1 MADKQQNITVNYKFN
16 TADIERASAI
26 LNRANTASNQLQQSG
41 EKAGQN
47 ISKGF
52 NTARQS
58 ITSME
63 IQLARLKTQIQVS
76 SDPRRIELL
85 SQQYKQLKTSIDA
98 ANKSAF
104 ETSKALK
111 QTGAAASTA
120 SQGFGGLLGAA
131 KALITIG
138 LVRELGEIALNLAT
152 LRGNVEGVE
161 RAFNGRFANA
171 PAVLERLREATK
183 GTITDFELMQRTL
196 QATNLGVDIK
206 ALPQLFQ
213 FASQRAKETG
223 ESVDYL
229 VDSIVRG
236 VGRKSA
242 LILDNLG
249 ISALR
254 LKEELGGVSLQAAS
268 VGEVTQAV
276 GRIAQAELDK
286 MGVSAANSADK
297 VKQMNVAFEQLRI
310 TLAKKLETSF
320 LTDIGTQTAKGL
332 ENLLKLV
339 TGGFN
344 ELDREAL
351 TSQASRT
358 AAALLESKAY
368 KELGDDRQKQF
379 DFIQQEINTDTER
392 IGRINDVVA
401 ALTEERKIIQDKNPY
416 DKRVDQLAATIRG
429 YNGSK
434 FAIMEV
440 IRFLK
445 QYRDE
450 VTKTNEA
457 VETEPSGIISR
468 KKADIEE
475 LQKKIELTND
485 LKDLQEKVVVTVD
498 GKQIETNVNV
508 AGRLI
513 KQLEI
518 AQAELADLQRAFTD
532 KIDPKPFVL
541 KVEDATKALTDFE
554 TTAKRI
560 EESMQNLNLA
570 PPPGETQARMDTF
583 WTGLGDFWEENW
595 RDLVADSI
603 DFQADAINSFLETEI
618 QALQNQMSQIKRHYQ
633 LQQELAGDN
642 ERAKS
647 ELRIREDRE
656 IAALAKRQFEREK
669 SLRKAQ
675 VVVDGAAAAIK
686 AFVTAPNV
694 YVAIAQAALIAGTV
708 IAQLRNIEK
717 AQPRFA
723 KGVIDLKG
731 PGTGTSD
738 SIPAR
743 LSKGESVM
751 TAWETKHAGDVL
763 KDIRAKK
770 LDNKALRELK
780 QGRPPIQ
787 SQQVFDDSK
796 IIHAINQNKAPDV
809 VKQSNIVYEVR
820 QHTETMR
827 RKQRA
832 KSMNI

>member
-16 TADIERASAI
+16 TADIDRASAI
-26 LNRANTASNQLQQSG
+26 LSRANQASNQLQQSG
-41 EKAGQN
+41 QKAGDN
-47 ISKGF
+47 IAKGF
-52 NTARQS
+52 NTATRS
-58 ITSME
+58 IVSME
-63 IQLARLKTQIQVS
+63 TELARLKTIIQVS
-76 SDPRRIELL
+76 TDPKRIAEL
-85 SQQYKQLKTSIDA
+85 SNQYKSLEAQIKA
-98 ANKSAF
+98 ANKAAF
-104 ETSKALK
+104 ETPKALK
-111 QTGAAASTA
+111 ATGQAATTA
-120 SQGFGGLLGAA
+120 TQGFGGLVSAA
-131 KALITIG
+131 KALVTVG
-138 LVRELGEIALNLAT
+138 LVKELGEMALSLAT

-161 RAFNGRFANA
+161 QAFARRFANA
-171 PAVLERLREATK
+171 PALLERLRTATQRA
-183 GTITDFELMQRTL
+183 IPDLELMQRAL
-196 QATNLGVDIK
+196 SATNLGVDVK
-206 ALPQLFQ
+206 ALPELLE
-213 FASQRAKETG
+213 FATRRAKETG
-223 ESVDYL
+223 RSVDDL
-229 VDSIVRG
+229 VDRIVRG
-236 VGRKSA
+236 IGLKSTKV
-242 LILDNLG
+242 LDDLG

-254 LKEELGGVSLQAAS
+254 VKDALGGVSLEAAS
-268 VGEVTQAV
+268 VEQVTQAV
-276 GRIAQAELDK
+276 GKIAKEELDK
-286 MGVSAANSADK
+286 MGEAAENSATK
-297 VKQMNVAFEQLRI
+297 VAQMNVAFEQLRV

-320 LTDIGTQTAKGL
+320 ITDIGTQTAKGL
-332 ENLLKLV
+332 ENLLKLI

-358 AAALLESKAY
+358 AATILESKAY
-368 KELGDDRQKQF
+368 KELGDDRQKQI
-379 DFIQQEINTDTER
+379 DFLQQEINTDVER

-416 DKRVDQLAATIRG
+416 DKRVDQLAAQIRG

-440 IRFLK
+440 IKFLK

-450 VTKTNEA
+450 VMKVNE
-457 VETEPSGIISR
+457 VEGETPEASGIISR
-468 KKADIEE
+468 K
-475 LQKKIELTND
+475 QKEIELIQEQIKFTNNLDD
-485 LKDLQEKVVVTVD
+485 LTRTVTDEQGNQIQVV
-498 GKQIETNVNV
+498 GK
-508 AGRLI
+508 LI
-513 KQLEI
+513 KELEI
-518 AQAELADLQRAFTD
+518 AQAELADLQRAFSTG
-532 KIDPKPFVL
+532 IDPKISN
-541 KVEDATKALTDFE
+541 KAIDDATKSLTDFE

-560 EESMQNLNLA
+560 EEGMRNLSLA
-570 PPPGETQARMDTF
+570 PDPGKTQAKLDTF
-583 WTGLGDFWEENW
+583 WTGLNEFWQDEW
-595 RDLVADSI
+595 RNLVADSA
-603 DFQADAINSFLETEI
+603 DFQADVINNLLESEI
-618 QALQNQMSQIKRHYQ
+618 DSMQAAMNQLKRHYQ
-633 LQQELAGDN
+633 ERQELAGDN

-656 IAALAKRQFEREK
+656 LQVLAKRQFEREK

-694 YVAIAQAALIAGTV
+694 YVAIAQAAFIAATT

-723 KGVIDLKG
+723 KGVINLQG

-763 KDIRAKK
+763 KDVRAKK
-770 LDNKALRELK
+770 LDNKALREMK
-780 QGRPPIQ
+780 QGRAPIIGH
-787 SQQVFDDSK
+787 QQFDDAK
-796 IIHAINQNKAPDV
+796 IIQAINANKPPDV

>member
-16 TADIERASAI
+16 TQDIERASAI
-26 LNRANTASNQLQQSG
+26 LSRANQASNQLQQSG
-41 EKAGQN
+41 QKAGDN

-58 ITSME
+58 IASME
-63 IQLARLKTQIQVS
+63 VQLARLKTQIQVS
-76 SDPRRIELL
+76 SDPKRIAEL
-85 SQQYKQLKTSIDA
+85 SNQYKNLKVQIDA

-111 QTGAAASTA
+111 QTGTAAQSA

-131 KALITIG
+131 KALITVG
-138 LVRELGEIALNLAT
+138 LVRELGDMALSLAT

-276 GRIAQAELDK
+276 GRIAQQELDK
-286 MGVSAANSADK
+286 MGVAALNSADK

-320 LTDIGTQTAKGL
+320 LTDLGTSTAKGL
-332 ENLLKLV
+332 EQLLKLLS
-339 TGGFN
+339 GGFN
-344 ELDREAL
+344 ELDREVL
-351 TSQASRT
+351 SSQASRT

-368 KELGDDRQKQF
+368 KELGNDRQKQF
-379 DFIQQEINTDTER
+379 DFIQQEINTDQER
-392 IGRINDVVA
+392 IGRINDTIA

-416 DKRVDQLAATIRG
+416 DKRVDQLAAQIRG

-440 IRFLK
+440 IKFLK

-450 VTKTNEA
+450 ITKINEDDNE
-457 VETEPSGIISR
+457 VEPSGIISR
-468 KKADIEE
+468 KKAQIEE
-475 LQKKIELTND
+475 LQKQIELTNRASD
-485 LKDLQEKVVVTVD
+485 LTQINIDKDGNATMQV
-498 GKQIETNVNV
+498 
-508 AGRLI
+508 GRLI

-532 KIDPKPFVL
+532 KIDPKPFTI
-541 KVEDATKALTDFE
+541 KVEEATAVL
-554 TTAKRI
+554 AKFGIQTQRI
-560 EESMQNLNLA
+560 EESMLKFQESWANVE
-570 PPPGETQARMDTF
+570 PPADTVAKLDSF
-583 WTGLGDFWEENW
+583 WSDIGDMWRENW
-595 RDLVADSI
+595 RGLVTDSV
-603 DFQADAINSFLETEI
+603 DFQANAINSALEVEK
-618 QALQNQMSQIKRHYQ
+618 QNMMNQVAALKDYYQ
-633 LQQELAGDN
+633 TQQTLAGDN

-647 ELRIREDRE
+647 ELRVREDRE
-656 IAALAKRQFEREK
+656 ISQLQKRIFEREK
-669 SLRKAQ
+669 KIRKSQ
-675 VVVDGAAAAIK
+675 VVVDGAAGVIK
-686 AFVTAPNV
+686 AFANAPF
-694 YVAIAQAALIAGTV
+694 YLALAQSLIIAGTV
-708 IAQLRNIEK
+708 EAQLRNIEK
-717 AQPRFA
+717 EQPRFA

-751 TAWETKHAGDVL
+751 TAWETQHAGDVL
-763 KDIRAKK
+763 RDIRAKK
-770 LDNKALRELK
+770 LDNKALREMK
-780 QGRPPIQ
+780 QGRGPIH

-796 IIHAINQNKAPDV
+796 IILAINANKPPDV
-809 VKQSNIVYEVR
+809 VKQSNLVYEVR

>member
-41 EKAGQN
+41 SKAGDN

-58 ITSME
+58 IASME

-76 SDPRRIELL
+76 SDPKRIAEL
-85 SQQYKQLKTSIDA
+85 SNQYKQLKTSIDA

-111 QTGAAASTA
+111 QTGSAASTA
-120 SQGFGGLLGAA
+120 FGGMLSAA
-131 KALITIG
+131 KALVTVG
-138 LVRELGEIALNLAT
+138 LVKELGEAALGLAT
-152 LRGNVEGVE
+152 LKGNVEGVE

-171 PAVLERLREATK
+171 PAVLEKLREATK

-196 QATNLGVDIK
+196 QATNLGVSIK
-206 ALPQLFQ
+206 ALPQLFE
-213 FASQRAKETG
+213 FASRRAKETG

-268 VGEVTQAV
+268 VGEVTEAV
-276 GRIAQAELDK
+276 GRIAQQELDK
-286 MGVSAANSADK
+286 MGKSAENSADK

-320 LTDIGTQTAKGL
+320 LADLGKNTFQGL
-332 ENLLKLV
+332 EQFIKLLS
-339 TGGFN
+339 GGFN
-344 ELDREAL
+344 ELDRELL
-351 TSQASRT
+351 TSEASRT

-368 KELGDDRQKQF
+368 KELGEDRQKQY
-379 DFIQQEINTDTER
+379 DFIQQEINTNAER
-392 IGRINDVVA
+392 IGRINDVVG

-416 DKRVDQLAATIRG
+416 DKRVDQLAAQIRG

-440 IRFLK
+440 IKFLK

-450 VTKTNEA
+450 VEKVNE
-457 VETEPSGIISR
+457 EDKEEPEPSGIISR
-468 KKADIEE
+468 KKKEIEE
-475 LQKKIELTND
+475 LQKQIELTNNAAD
-485 LKDLQEKVVVTVD
+485 LT
-498 GKQIETNVNV
+498 QINIDKNGNATQQV
-508 AGRLI
+508 GRLI
-513 KQLEI
+513 KALEI

-541 KVEDATKALTDFE
+541 KVDDATKALTDFE

-560 EESMQNLNLA
+560 EASMQTISLA
-570 PPPGETQARMDTF
+570 PPPGETQAKLDTF
-583 WTGLGDFWEENW
+583 WAGFGDMWNENW
-595 RDLVADSI
+595 QNLVADST
-603 DFQADAINSFLETEI
+603 DFQANAINSFLDMELN
-618 QALQNQMSQIKRHYQ
+618 ALDAQMGQLKRHYQ
-633 LQQELAGDN
+633 EQQELAGDN

-647 ELRIREDRE
+647 ELRIRADRE
-656 IAALAKRQFEREK
+656 MAQLAKRQFEREK
-669 SLRKAQ
+669 SIRKAQ
-675 VVVDGAAAAIK
+675 VIVDGAAGAIK

-694 YVAIAQAALIAGTV
+694 YIAIAQAALIAATT
-708 IAQLRNIEK
+708 IAQLRNIDK

-723 KGVIDLKG
+723 KGVINLQG

-751 TAWETKHAGDVL
+751 TAWETRHAGDVL
-763 KDIRAKK
+763 KDVRAKK
-770 LDNKALRELK
+770 LDNKALKELK
-780 QGRPPIQ
+780 QGRAPIH
-787 SQQVFDDSK
+787 SQQTFDDSK
-796 IIHAINQNKAPDV
+796 IIRAINANKPPDV

>member
-26 LNRANTASNQLQQSG
+26 LNRANQASNQLQSSG
-41 EKAGQN
+41 QKAGDN

-52 NTARQS
+52 NSARQS
-58 ITSME
+58 ILSME
-63 IQLARLKTQIQVS
+63 TQLARLKTQIQVS
-76 SDPRRIELL
+76 SDPRRVEQL

-104 ETSKALK
+104 ETAKAVK
-111 QTGAAASTA
+111 QTGAAATTA
-120 SQGFGGLLGAA
+120 TQGFGGLVGAA
-131 KALITIG
+131 KALITVG
-138 LVRELGEIALNLAT
+138 LVKELGEMALSLAT

-161 RAFNGRFANA
+161 NAFNKRFANA
-171 PAVLERLREATK
+171 PALLEKLRKSTQ
-183 GTITDFELMQRTL
+183 GTVTDLELMQRTL
-196 QATNLGVDIK
+196 SATNLGVDAK
-206 ALPQLFQ
+206 ALPELLE
-213 FASQRAKETG
+213 FATRRAKETG
-223 ESVDYL
+223 RSVDDL
-229 VDSIVRG
+229 TDRIVRG
-236 VGRKSA
+236 IGLKSTKV
-242 LILDNLG
+242 LDDLG
-249 ISALR
+249 INALR
-254 LKEELGGVSLQAAS
+254 LKQELGGVSIEAAS
-268 VGEVTQAV
+268 IAQVTQAV
-276 GRIAQAELDK
+276 GKIAKEELDK
-286 MGVSAANSADK
+286 MGDAAVTSATK
-297 VKQMNVAFEQLRI
+297 VEQMNVAFESLRV

-320 LTDIGTQTAKGL
+320 ITDIGTQTAKGL
-332 ENLLKLV
+332 EQLIKLIS
-339 TGGFN
+339 GGFN
-344 ELDREAL
+344 EIDREVL

-358 AAALLESKAY
+358 AAAIVEGKAY
-368 KELGDDRQKQF
+368 KDLGDDRQKQY
-379 DFIQQEINTDTER
+379 DFLQQEINTDVER
-392 IGRINDVVA
+392 IGRINDIVA
-401 ALTEERKIIQDKNPY
+401 ALTQERKIIEDKNPY
-416 DKRVDQLAATIRG
+416 DKRLDQLTAQIRG

-445 QYRDE
+445 EYRKE
-450 VTKTNEA
+450 VSEINEEDKE
-457 VETEPSGIISR
+457 VEPSGIISR
-468 KKADIEE
+468 KKKEIEG
-475 LQKKIELTND
+475 LQKQIELTNRAAD
-485 LKDLQEKVVVTVD
+485 LTQINIDKDGNATLQV
-498 GKQIETNVNV
+498 GK
-508 AGRLI
+508 LI

-518 AQAELADLQRAFTD
+518 AQAELGDLQRAFTE

-541 KVEDATKALTDFE
+541 KVDDATKALTDFE

-560 EESMQNLNLA
+560 EESMANLNLA

-583 WTGLGDFWEENW
+583 WTGFGEMWNENW
-595 RDLVADSI
+595 RNLVADSV
-603 DFQADAINSFLETEI
+603 DFQANAINSLLDTEA
-618 QALQNQMSQIKRHYQ
+618 QSLQNQMAQLKNHYQ
-633 LQQELAGDN
+633 VQQELAGDN

-656 IAALAKRQFEREK
+656 IAVLAKRQFEREK
-669 SLRKAQ
+669 SIRKAQ
-675 VVVDGAAAAIK
+675 VIVDGAAAAIK

-694 YVAIAQAALIAGTV
+694 YLAIAQSALIAGTV
-708 IAQLRNIEK
+708 IAQLRNIER

-770 LDNKALRELK
+770 LDNKALAAMK
-780 QGRPPIQ
+780 QGRGPIV
-787 SQQVFDDSK
+787 SQQAFNDAK
-796 IIHAINQNKAPDV
+796 IIEAINANKPPDV
-809 VKQSNIVYEVR
+809 VKQSNLVYEVR